1 MMTEEGESL
10 AVEVQPVGKR
20 EISSTWRISF
30 KPIISKQMLTL
41 TINMPELDG
50 KGIS

>member
-1 MMTEEGESL
+1 MTEEGESL

-20 EISSTWRISF
+20 EISSAWRISF
-30 KPIISKQMLTL
+30 EPITDQQMLTL
-41 TINMPELDG
+41 TISMPEVAG